1 MPGPDRR
8 IVAKRVAAFVVV
20 VATLLAAAQPA
31 RAVDGPEAGTL
42 TFVLEN
48 DTFARNDSDYT
59 SGIALVWIPA
69 NSKAPQ
75 WAVRAAR
82 WLPWFPE
89 EGRLRH
95 GYALGQ
101 SIFNPGDWSLATPP
115 LDDRPYA
122 GWLYGTIGLGIETD
136 RQLDQVALTIGVVGP
151 ASLAEQAQKFIHQKE
166 GLDEPQGWDNQL
178 ANELGVVL
186 MYERSWRSTATTT
199 RRGFKADVTPS
210 VGAALGNVYTHANA
224 GLIVRFGSEL
234 PHDYGPV
241 RIQPGIPGS
250 GVFTAT
256 ERFTWYLFAG
266 VEGRAVARNIFLDG
280 NTFEDGR
287 SVEKEPLV
295 GDFQLGLA
303 MSWRKVRLS
312 YSYVLRSREFEAQ
325 SGSTRFGALSVS
337 APF

>member
-1 MPGPDRR
+1 MPGPDRC
-8 IVAKRVAAFVVV
+8 IVGKRVAAFVIVG
-20 VATLLAAAQPA
+20 ASLLATAQPA
-31 RAVDGPEAGTL
+31 RAVDGPDAGTL

-59 SGIALVWIPA
+59 SGIALSWIPA
-69 NSKAPQ
+69 NTKAPE
-75 WAVRAAR
+75 WAVSAAR

-95 GYALGQ
+95 GYAVGQ

-122 GWLYGTIGLGIETD
+122 GWLYGTIGLGIEKD
-136 RQLDQVALTIGVVGP
+136 RQLDQVALTVGVVGP
-151 ASLAEQAQKFIHQKE
+151 ASLAEPAQNFIHQIQ
-166 GLDEPQGWDNQL
+166 GLDEPQGWDTQL

-186 MYERSWRSTATTT
+186 MYERSWRSATKTM
-199 RRGFKADVTPS
+199 RGGFKADVAPS
-210 VGAALGNVYTHANA
+210 VGAALGNVYTYANA

-234 PHDYGPV
+234 PNDYGPV

-250 GVFTAT
+250 GVFTPT

-266 VEGRAVARNIFLDG
+266 VEGRAMARNIFLDG
-280 NTFEDGR
+280 NTFEDSR

-295 GDFQLGLA
+295 GDFQVGFA
-303 MSWRKVRLS
+303 MSWRKARLS

-325 SGSTRFGALSVS
+325 SGNTRFGALSISV
-337 APF
+337 PF